1 MLFSGLPTAGR
12 PRATA
17 APGRDCGRPRIRVE
31 MGAALGSERVDLNY
45 LRSLKQRGVAFL
57 SDIGVADFNSN
68 LVSAGAKPAS

>member
-1 MLFSGLPTAGR
+1 
-12 PRATA
+12 
-17 APGRDCGRPRIRVE
+17 